1 MGVVLPFP
9 TLDDPALRLVMRVEP
24 ASGGWRV
31 IERRG
36 AAVRVLPDFTD
47 RDDAAEYVEATL
59 AFFGVGASLP
69 IPAPSQEPCA

>member
-1 MGVVLPFP
+1 MGAVIPFP

-36 AAVRVLPDFTD
+36 AAVRVLSDFPG
-47 RDDAAEYVEATL
+47 RDAATEYVEATL
-59 AFFGVGASLP
+59 AFFGVGACLP
-69 IPAPSQEPCA
+69 IPVPSQEPGA